1 MAKNSRYSAKDEVDE
16 LENLSE
22 KLTVD
27 LRKHIR
33 GMGNFP
39 ILSDQW
45 CAMAD
50 VLSRVAHVSEM
61 ESKLPQPK
69 KGATLWETEEL
80 ALRYLLEDG
89 KLNLCLRNLDEYK
102 RYQRSEIKNSASS
115 RATGSVEK
123 CDKFE
128 KGLGLVLRN
137 AWLHM
142 EALQTTDLPLLV
154 NYIGDVLETGMEN
167 FDLLEMYSKNGDLQ
181 LRQEFLVFHYLGGLM
196 RNIDDISEDRIMP
209 IMRDRRVFMNAVK
222 VLCCYH
228 SALTSADALKA
239 IDVLAMIV
247 GTDDFNTH
255 PEEFIRGE
263 RDLNY
268 LMDLKMSCL
277 DNFTSD
283 FSSRRLVRPL
293 VDRILLTARQYGMK

>member
-1 MAKNSRYSAKDEVDE
+1 MAKNTRYSAKDEVDE

-22 KLTVD
+22 KLTAD

-33 GMGNFP
+33 SMGSFP

-45 CAMAD
+45 CEMAD
-50 VLSRVAHVSEM
+50 VLSRVAHISEM

-102 RYQRSEIKNSASS
+102 RFQRSDIKNGASG
-115 RATGSVEK
+115 RAANLNDK
-123 CDKFE
+123 CEKFE
-128 KGLGLVLRN
+128 KGLGVVLRN
-137 AWLHM
+137 AWQHM
-142 EALQTTDLPLLV
+142 EALQTTDLPLLI
-154 NYIGDVLETGMEN
+154 NYIGDVLESGMEN
-167 FDLLEMYSKNGDLQ
+167 NDLLEGYSRKGDLQ
-181 LRQEFLVFHYLGGLM
+181 LRQEFLVFHYLAGLM
-196 RNIDDISEDRIMP
+196 RHIDDISEDRVMP
-209 IMRDRRVFMNAVK
+209 IIRDRRVFMNAVK
-222 VLCCYH
+222 VLCYSH
-228 SALTSADALKA
+228 NGLSSSDTLKA

-247 GTDDFNTH
+247 GTDDFHTYAD
-255 PEEFIRGE
+255 EYIRGE

-293 VDRILLTARQYGMK
+293 VDRILLTARKYGMK